1 MKIVAVGDVHGCIE
15 QLLNITERPD
25 FYGDEL
31 IFLGDLF
38 DRSPISNGDSLVMS
52 FVQLMQEHPQEFD
65 FDKVTVLRGNHEDA
79 LIRSLDE
86 GKDSDIYDLWL
97 YNGGNEKFYDLL
109 KIAEPSVEWLKSLPL
124 YVERGDY
131 LFVHAGVRPDIPLE
145 EQDEQDL
152 LWIREEFYD
161 VEDHGLPYTVVHGH
175 TPVDEIDVANKR
187 INLDTGSFFT
197 GNLSYMCFEA
207 S

>member
-207 S
+207 G

>member
-1 MKIVAVGDVHGCIE
+1 MKTVAVGDVHGCIE

-207 S
+207 G